1 MESVKN
7 PITIVIV
14 DDHPVVRAGLRQVL
28 STAPDI
34 QVTGEGESGE
44 QALQLIEEHHP
55 DVLVLDVNLP
65 GLNGLEV
72 TRRLRSQGDPTAIL
86 ILTIHD
92 DNATIFGLLEC
103 GATGYVLK
111 DEALETLASA
121 VRAAAQHQPWLSPAI
136 AQRLLQRSLPQSFP
150 NPAKSPVGDGCRE
163 SLTQREMEVLRLL
176 AEGLDNTAIARRLVI
191 TTRTV
196 QNHVSNLYSKLG
208 TSSRTEAAL
217 YAIRHSLVQVT
228 PADGTPDEH

>member
-1 MESVKN
+1 MDFVGNQIK
-7 PITIVIV
+7 IVIV

-28 STAPDI
+28 SAASDI
-34 QVTGEGESGE
+34 QVIGEGENGE
-44 QALQLIEEHHP
+44 QALQLVEECHP
-55 DVLVLDVNLP
+55 DVLVLDVSLP
-65 GLNGLEV
+65 KLNGLDV
-72 TRRLRSQGDPTAIL
+72 TRRLRAQGDPTAIL
-86 ILTIHD
+86 ILTVHD

-121 VRAAAQHQPWLSPAI
+121 VRAAAQHQPWLSQAVTH
-136 AQRLLQRSLPQSFP
+136 RLLQRSLPQSFP
-150 NPAKSPVGDGCRE
+150 GNPSGPTGEGCGEALTRRE
-163 SLTQREMEVLRLL
+163 KEVLCLL

-217 YAIRHSLVQVT
+217 YAIRHGLVRVT
-228 PADGTPDEH
+228 QADGIPDEH